1 MSFIYHM
8 KPVPFEGD
16 SLIPLNQMDKESDL
30 YKGHA
35 RKLAEI
41 DELGYPENFSGIQD
55 FPELTNNM
63 EQRGWHESRIRKVM
77 GENWVSFLKKVWG
90 N

>member
-1 MSFIYHM
+1 LR
-8 KPVPFEGD
+8 D
-16 SLIPLNQMDKESDL
+16 
-30 YKGHA
+30 KGHA
-35 RKLAEI
+35 RKLAVI
-41 DELGYPENFSGIQD
+41 DELRYPEKFSGIQD
-55 FPELTNNM
+55 FPELTKNM